1 MNTYMQYTVD
11 KTKVLKTTVKVLI
24 TSLVSSPSTWLNQVR
39 SILLWDTG
47 MVTPLT
53 MEVIRAYNRIGSSWV
68 ITDTIC
74 GSTLR
79 KFNLTKVNE
88 FMVSNGLKPCNQSS
102 TFTKVYSG
110 MVMEIL
116 TQLPG
121 VELEKRTSRD
131 DGLEKWFIRR
141 TKQVTDTHTPKG
153 IRLPW
158 FEPVPYNSS
167 KVLGTY
173 LAQISGIYRCPET
186 MDYQQSIGLRFNQ
199 DVIAQ
204 CPIKA
209 PQCSEEEFNQYLQN
223 HSGRIDK
230 VFNGVAYIDM
240 PLPDPDYESWKQARL
255 DGFESFEG
263 KFLELLKEF
272 NETFYE
278 TYCHDSRGRQ
288 YADNDLAD
296 YLGNKSIRGYI
307 EFEQGECYGSS
318 AQEELAELLKTAN

>member
-1 MNTYMQYTVD
+1 MNTYMQYMVD
-11 KTKVLKTTVKVLI
+11 KTKVLKTTVKGLI
-24 TSLVSSPSTWLNQVR
+24 NPLISSPSNWLNQVR
-39 SILLWDTG
+39 AILLWDID
-47 MVTPLT
+47 MVNPLI
-53 MEVIRAYNRIGSSWV
+53 MEIVRAYNRIGTDWV

-74 GSTLR
+74 GSTLH

-88 FMVSNGLKPCNQSS
+88 FMISKGLKPCNQSS
-102 TFTKVYSG
+102 TFTKIYSG

-116 TQLPG
+116 SKLPG
-121 VELEKRTSRD
+121 IELEKRINHD
-131 DGLEKWFIRR
+131 DGLSKWFIRR

-158 FEPVPYNSS
+158 IKPISYDSG
-167 KVLGTY
+167 KVLGNY
-173 LAQISGIYRCPET
+173 LAQIPSIYRCPET

-209 PQCSEEEFNQYLQN
+209 PQCTKEEFNQYLQN
-223 HSGRIDK
+223 HSGRLDK
-230 VFNGVAYIDM
+230 VFNGVEYIDV
-240 PLPDPDYESWKQARL
+240 PIPDPDYETWKQARI
-255 DGFESFEG
+255 DGFNVFEG

-272 NETFYE
+272 KESFYE

-288 YADNDLAD
+288 YVTNDLAD

-307 EFEQGECYGSS
+307 GFEHGECYGSS

>member
-1 MNTYMQYTVD
+1 MNTYMQYTID
-11 KTKVLKTTVKVLI
+11 KTKVLKTTVKGLI
-24 TSLVSSPSTWLNQVR
+24 NPLVSSPSSWLNQVR
-39 SILLWDTG
+39 AILLWDTG
-47 MVTPLT
+47 MVTPLI
-53 MEVIRAYNRIGSSWV
+53 MEIVRTYNRIGTDWV

-74 GSTLR
+74 GSTLH

-88 FMVSNGLKPCNQSS
+88 LMVTKGLKPCNQSS
-102 TFTKVYSG
+102 TFTKIYSG

-116 TQLPG
+116 SKLPG
-121 VELEKRTSRD
+121 IDLEKRTCRD
-131 DGLEKWFIRR
+131 DGLSKWFIRR

-173 LAQISGIYRCPET
+173 LAQIEGIYRCPET

-223 HSGRIDK
+223 HSGKIDK
-230 VFNGVAYIDM
+230 VFNGVEYIDM
-240 PLPDPDYESWKQARL
+240 PIPDPDYESWKQARL
-255 DGFESFEG
+255 DGYEAFEG
-263 KFLELLKEF
+263 KFPELLKEF
-272 NETFYE
+272 KETFYE

-288 YADNDLAD
+288 YTNNDLAD

-307 EFEQGECYGSS
+307 EFEHGECYGSS
-318 AQEELAELLKTAN
+318 AQKELAELLKTAN